1 MHYLQINVEIKE
13 ELTEPVVTIQ
23 CGKKDHFIE
32 QLIAALR
39 IMDRQ
44 LTVSFHGA
52 ATTLALSEI
61 LYIESVDRKCLVY
74 TKDNVFETTKRL
86 YELEQ
91 QLVSFLFLR
100 INKSCIVNLKNIDA
114 IRAYLD
120 RRLLITMSNGEQLIV
135 SRQYAP
141 ELKHLLGVK

>member
-1 MHYLQINVEIKE
+1 MQINVEIKE
-13 ELTEPVVTIQ
+13 GLAEPVITIQ

-61 LYIESVDRKCLVY
+61 LYI
-74 TKDNVFETTKRL
+74 
-86 YELEQ
+86 
-91 QLVSFLFLR
+91 
-100 INKSCIVNLKNIDA
+100 DA

>member
-1 MHYLQINVEIKE
+1 MQINVEIKE
-13 ELTEPVVTIQ
+13 DLTEPVVTIQ
-23 CGKKDHFIE
+23 YGKKDHFIE
-32 QLIAALR
+32 QLIAA
-39 IMDRQ
+39 
-44 LTVSFHGA
+44 
-52 ATTLALSEI
+52 
-61 LYIESVDRKCLVY
+61 
-74 TKDNVFETTKRL
+74 
-86 YELEQ
+86 
-91 QLVSFLFLR
+91 LR

>member
-1 MHYLQINVEIKE
+1 MAQKRQHTASPLASHSTSDRIGS
-13 ELTEPVVTIQ
+13 VTIQ

-32 QLIAALR
+32 QLIAA
-39 IMDRQ
+39 
-44 LTVSFHGA
+44 
-52 ATTLALSEI
+52 
-61 LYIESVDRKCLVY
+61 
-74 TKDNVFETTKRL
+74 
-86 YELEQ
+86 
-91 QLVSFLFLR
+91 LR

>member
-1 MHYLQINVEIKE
+1 MKVAINIQADIQEIEVIINCMAEDENVQRIVSALDSLNTKLCCRRQGELFQI
-13 ELTEPVVTIQ
+13 
-23 CGKKDHFIE
+23 
-32 QLIAALR
+32 ALN
-39 IMDRQ
+39 D
-44 LTVSFHGA
+44 
-52 ATTLALSEI
+52 I
-61 LYIESVDRKCLVY
+61 LYIESVDRKCFVY

>member
-1 MHYLQINVEIKE
+1 MQINVEIKE
-13 ELTEPVVTIQ
+13 GLAEPVVTIQ
-23 CGKKDHFIE
+23 CGKKDHFIV
-32 QLIAALR
+32 QLIAALLFMYR
-39 IMDRQ
+39 LM
-44 LTVSFHGA
+44 TVSFHGA

-61 LYIESVDRKCLVY
+61 LY
-74 TKDNVFETTKRL
+74 
-86 YELEQ
+86 
-91 QLVSFLFLR
+91 
-100 INKSCIVNLKNIDA
+100 IDA

>member
-1 MHYLQINVEIKE
+1 MKVAINIQADIQEIEVIINCMAEDENVQRIVSALDSLNTKLCCRRQGELFQI
-13 ELTEPVVTIQ
+13 
-23 CGKKDHFIE
+23 
-32 QLIAALR
+32 ALN
-39 IMDRQ
+39 D
-44 LTVSFHGA
+44 
-52 ATTLALSEI
+52 I
-61 LYIESVDRKCLVY
+61 LYIESVDRKCFVY

-114 IRAYLD
+114 IRSYLD
-120 RRLLITMSNGEQLIV
+120 RQLLITMSNGEQLIV

>member
-1 MHYLQINVEIKE
+1 M
-13 ELTEPVVTIQ
+13 
-23 CGKKDHFIE
+23 
-32 QLIAALR
+32 
-39 IMDRQ
+39 
-44 LTVSFHGA
+44 
-52 ATTLALSEI
+52 
-61 LYIESVDRKCLVY
+61 Y
-74 TKDNVFETTKRL
+74 TRSDNVFETTKRL

>member
-1 MHYLQINVEIKE
+1 MQINVEIKE
-13 ELTEPVVTIQ
+13 DLTEPVVTIQ

-32 QLIAALR
+32 QLIAA
-39 IMDRQ
+39 
-44 LTVSFHGA
+44 
-52 ATTLALSEI
+52 
-61 LYIESVDRKCLVY
+61 
-74 TKDNVFETTKRL
+74 
-86 YELEQ
+86 
-91 QLVSFLFLR
+91 LR